1 MCYGLV
7 VVNVN
12 KEKDFKDLEC
22 KKEEEG
28 MG

>member
-7 VVNVN
+7 VVNVK
-12 KEKDFKDLEC
+12 KEKDFEGLEC